1 MIWLSDKEM
10 TSDRP
15 TQERVGDM
23 MKGKI
28 KKARIKQ
35 AIIQTCKTGQ
45 QVTEN
50 CNVNSATFSS
60 LPDI

>member
-1 MIWLSDKEM
+1 MIWLSDKEI
-10 TSDRP
+10 TGDRP

-23 MKGKI
+23 IKGKI

-35 AIIQTCKTGQ
+35 AISQTAQ
-45 QVTEN
+45 QVTES
-50 CNVNSATFSS
+50 CSVNSATFSS